1 MTTQGESRFLE
12 GTIGIRQRICVAF
25 TFGIYLNDIDF
36 FSYGATRNVDTV
48 SISNTCSILP

>member
-12 GTIGIRQRICVAF
+12 GTIGIRQRCVAF
-25 TFGIYLNDIDF
+25 LFGIYLNDIDF

-48 SISNTCSILP
+48 SISYTCSILP